1 MVGARQRDGGSLSL
15 GPNGRWGCRER
26 VACRSTPYAGAHR
39 RTPYIE
45 VRAAKEHTSGKR
57 HKHGKIKRN
66 QTKQRKTRGSTPRST
81 QLRGSRVAITP
92 LLLPL
97 FVDIWVDL
105 DLTIHGVHHTWGF
118 WRWSR
123 ALAAKCGRRGEMNVE
138 SAIPC
143 ASCPGPPYI
152 HGDRSH
158 VQPSGVQ
165 LYKVHTE
172 LKQC

>member
-1 MVGARQRDGGSLSL
+1 MVGARQELGGSSLL

-26 VACRSTPYAGAHR
+26 VARRSTPYAGAHR
-39 RTPYIE
+39 RKPYTE
-45 VRAAKEHTSGKR
+45 VRAANKHSSGKHR
-57 HKHGKIKRN
+57 KRGKIKRS

-81 QLRGSRVAITP
+81 QLRGSRVAIIP

-118 WRWSR
+118 WRWSG
-123 ALAAKCGRRGEMNVE
+123 ALAAKYGRRGEMKE
-138 SAIPC
+138 KRAIPC

-158 VQPSGVQ
+158 VQPNGVQ

-172 LKQC
+172 LKRC

>member
-1 MVGARQRDGGSLSL
+1 MGARQELGGSSLL

-26 VACRSTPYAGAHR
+26 VARRSTPYAGAHR
-39 RTPYIE
+39 RKPYTE
-45 VRAAKEHTSGKR
+45 VRAAYKHTSEETARQTRSNK
-57 HKHGKIKRN
+57 
-66 QTKQRKTRGSTPRST
+66 TKQTERNSGSTRGST
-81 QLRGSRVAITP
+81 QLRGSRVAIIP

-118 WRWSR
+118 WRWSG
-123 ALAAKCGRRGEMNVE
+123 ALAAKCGRRGEMKEKSV
-138 SAIPC
+138 IPC